1 MLPGKAG
8 FQVKRCSPCALLL
21 GSGRPLVYNGDM
33 GFTTAA
39 TILTTAAT
47 VAGKAIEA
55 SAERRQTREYK
66 AAAEER
72 QRLAG
77 NQAGVITRTA
87 LENHRREQRNAQAEL
102 ATARAD
108 AGASGLS
115 GSGTAAVRESDLA
128 TRLEDDINN
137 RTNAALQEANTVRS
151 QGAYDARDLRMHAS
165 QARLRGSGAWLGAAG
180 GLFRGLSS
188 VDWSSAG
195 SGSSG
200 SNATQV

>member
-1 MLPGKAG
+1 M
-8 FQVKRCSPCALLL
+8 KRCSPCALLL

-137 RTNAALQEANTVRS
+137 RTNAALQEANTLRS
-151 QGAYDARDLRMHAS
+151 QGAYDAHDLQMHAR
-165 QARLRGSGAWLGAAG
+165 QARLRSHGAWMGAAG
-180 GLFRGLSS
+180 GIFRGLSS
-188 VDWSSAG
+188 VAESSG
-195 SGSSG
+195 GSG
-200 SNATQV
+200 SNAGPA